1 MNMLLLNKL
10 AAARSVPSV
19 TVALNTHKTHPD
31 TQKDIIALKNLV
43 NEAMSRLDR
52 EYPNIDTSLIQ
63 QSLEMISN
71 SIDFNH
77 NLRSLHLFASAEI
90 AEIVRSPQSIS
101 IDGVYLSD
109 RFEVDALMTHFEH
122 QFSYLVMVLSQSGV
136 SLYEASNGELLH
148 EIKEDGFP
156 IAENPYYLK
165 TMEDRSESELVH
177 SMIINFMNEVDNALV
192 KVHNRVQLP
201 CVVICTE
208 RNYSMLQ
215 EAANKLNV
223 YLGYSPINYNDLS
236 AQTIARQA
244 WEAVQR
250 VLNSVDS

>member
-1 MNMLLLNKL
+1 MNMLLLSKL
-10 AAARSVPSV
+10 AAARSIPSV

-31 TQKDIIALKNLV
+31 TQKDIIVLKNLV

-52 EYPNIDTSLIQ
+52 EYPNIDTMSIHQ
-63 QSLEMISN
+63 GLELLSN
-71 SIDFNH
+71 SIDYNH
-77 NLRSLHLFASAEI
+77 NLKSLHLFVSAEI
-90 AEIVRSPQSIS
+90 AEIVRSPQSILS
-101 IDGVYLSD
+101 DGVFISD
-109 RFEVDALMTHFEH
+109 RFEVDALMAYFEH

-165 TMEDRSESELVH
+165 TMEDRSESDLVH
-177 SMIINFMNEVDNALV
+177 SMIINFMNEVDNAFIN
-192 KVHNRVQLP
+192 VHNRTQLP

-208 RNYSMLQ
+208 RNYSMLM
-215 EAANKLNV
+215 EAANKSNV

-244 WEAVQR
+244 WETVQR